1 MSDKHITLSEFD
13 VEGQLLGFV
22 GDEPGKF
29 KYLRLALESKELQIK
44 IPKELRRS
52 VCLSLVPGD
61 RIRVFGISKLDS
73 HTGEIKLKAYGV
85 SPTGDYP
92 QEKMST
98 EEQTS
103 APETPVRNA
112 PKAKILVCQKSGCR
126 KRGGTSLLLELEQAM
141 RSRNLLEQ
149 VTIEYT
155 GCQKRCSSA
164 PNYVLH
170 LGNKQ
175 YTRIHPE
182 AIASLVEEHLS

>member
-22 GDEPGKF
+22 GDTPGKF
-29 KYLRLALESKELQIK
+29 KYLRLALESKEVLIK

-61 RIRVFGISKLDS
+61 QIRVFGISKLDS

-85 SPTGDYP
+85 SPTGNYP
-92 QEKMST
+92 PEEMST
-98 EEQTS
+98 EEQS
-103 APETPVRNA
+103 SKDPVRNA
-112 PKAKILVCQKSGCR
+112 PKARILVCQKSGCR
-126 KRGGTSLLLELEQAM
+126 KRGGTSLLLELEQAL

-175 YTRIHPE
+175 YTRIHPG
-182 AIASLVEEHLS
+182 AIASLLEEHLS